1 MSDTSTINSQEPLL
15 TNDGVPL
22 KDSLRKSLRRSK
34 IRSFLLILVPLL
46 FVLALFVAPIG
57 SLLSRS
63 VDDIKIN
70 EAFPL
75 TFAQYEV
82 WEDKSILPS
91 EEMFAAVIN
100 DIRITHK
107 LENSEGKNIGKNLL
121 GRSGTRMT
129 YEFSGWRSLLL
140 KTVKEAVKVDKKSKE
155 EIKPY
160 KWDAPYKEKMIK
172 RDKRWGKV
180 EFWQSPVSYT
190 HLTLP
195 TT

>member
-1 MSDTSTINSQEPLL
+1 MSDNSTIDSQGQLL

-22 KDSLRKSLRRSK
+22 KESLRKSLRRSK
-34 IRSFLLILVPLL
+34 IRSFLLLLPPLL
-46 FVLALFVAPIG
+46 FLLIMFVTPIG

-63 VDDIKIN
+63 IDDININ
-70 EAFPL
+70 RVFPQ
-75 TFAQYEV
+75 TFAQYEL
-82 WEDKSILPS
+82 WEDKSTIPS

-121 GRSGTRMT
+121 GQSGTRMT

-140 KTVKEAVKVDKKSKE
+140 KTVKEAVKVDKRSKE

-160 KWDAPYKEKMIK
+160 KWEAPYKEKMIK

-180 EFWQSPVSYT
+180 EFWQVKRSDSDGR
-190 HLTLP
+190 
-195 TT
+195 

>member
-1 MSDTSTINSQEPLL
+1 MDDTSTINSQGPLL

-22 KDSLRKSLRRSK
+22 KDSLRKSLRRTK
-34 IRSFLLILVPLL
+34 VRSFLLLLVPLL
-46 FVLALFVAPIG
+46 FVLILFVTPIAQ
-57 SLLSRS
+57 LLSRS
-63 VDDIKIN
+63 VDDVTIN
-70 EAFPL
+70 NVFPQ

-129 YEFSGWRSLLL
+129 YEFSGWKSLIN
-140 KTVKEAVKVDKKSKE
+140 KTVKEALKIDKKSK
-155 EIKPY
+155 
-160 KWDAPYKEKMIK
+160 
-172 RDKRWGKV
+172 
-180 EFWQSPVSYT
+180 
-190 HLTLP
+190 
-195 TT
+195 

>member
-1 MSDTSTINSQEPLL
+1 MNDTSTINSQGPLL

-22 KDSLRKSLRRSK
+22 KDSLRKSLRRTK

-46 FVLALFVAPIG
+46 YVLLFVNPIAQ
-57 SLLSRS
+57 LLSRS
-63 VDDIKIN
+63 VDDTSIN
-70 EAFPL
+70 IVFPQ

-129 YEFSGWRSLLL
+129 
-140 KTVKEAVKVDKKSKE
+140 
-155 EIKPY
+155 
-160 KWDAPYKEKMIK
+160 
-172 RDKRWGKV
+172 
-180 EFWQSPVSYT
+180 
-190 HLTLP
+190 
-195 TT
+195 

>member
-1 MSDTSTINSQEPLL
+1 MSDTSTINSQGPLL

-63 VDDIKIN
+63 VDDVTIN
-70 EAFPL
+70 NVFPQ

-91 EEMFAAVIN
+91 E
-100 DIRITHK
+100 K
-107 LENSEGKNIGKNLL
+107 CLL
-121 GRSGTRMT
+121 
-129 YEFSGWRSLLL
+129 
-140 KTVKEAVKVDKKSKE
+140 
-155 EIKPY
+155 
-160 KWDAPYKEKMIK
+160 
-172 RDKRWGKV
+172 
-180 EFWQSPVSYT
+180 Q
-190 HLTLP
+190 
-195 TT
+195 

>member
-1 MSDTSTINSQEPLL
+1 MNDTSTINSQGPLL

-22 KDSLRKSLRRSK
+22 KDSLRKSLRRTK

-46 FVLALFVAPIG
+46 FVLLLFVNPIAQ
-57 SLLSRS
+57 LLSRS
-63 VDDIKIN
+63 VDDTSIN
-70 EAFPL
+70 IVFPQ
-75 TFAQYEV
+75 TFAQYEE

-107 LENSEGKNIGKNLL
+107 LENNKGKNIGKNLL

-140 KTVKEAVKVDKKSKE
+140 KTVKEAIKVDKKS
-155 EIKPY
+155 
-160 KWDAPYKEKMIK
+160 
-172 RDKRWGKV
+172 
-180 EFWQSPVSYT
+180 
-190 HLTLP
+190 
-195 TT
+195 